1 MAIKRSKDLK
11 KEKEITPEIKNFI
24 DSSPNEAKKGKDM
37 LHRES
42 FSFRINPDIWIDFEY
57 HCKKQRISRSDI
69 MEGMILEFL
78 KKKKDDYR

>member
-1 MAIKRSKDLK
+1 MVVRKKDIKK
-11 KEKEITPEIKNFI
+11 KTEITPEIENFI

-57 HCKKQRISRSDI
+57 HCKKKRISRSDV
-69 MEGMILEFL
+69 MEEMILKVL
-78 KKKKDDYR
+78 GKKKDDYR